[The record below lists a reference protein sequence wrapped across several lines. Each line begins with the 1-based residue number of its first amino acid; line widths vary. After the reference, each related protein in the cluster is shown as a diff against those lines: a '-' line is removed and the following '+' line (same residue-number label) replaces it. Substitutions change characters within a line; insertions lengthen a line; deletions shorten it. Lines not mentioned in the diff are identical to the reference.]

1 MISNLHKG
9 SFDRFEESD
18 VVIRSILCDF
28 FHMGNFHPL
37 LDSVAG
43 GKQGLFHFGCKYG
56 DCGWDDC
63 PVVFELFLISEVES
77 DDFVGSFIKM
87 ACIDFRGCITTV
99 PAYEFV
105 WDDFGVYGVIQPRV
119 PDVASDG

>member
-1 MISNLHKG
+1 
-9 SFDRFEESD
+9 
-18 VVIRSILCDF
+18 
-28 FHMGNFHPL
+28 MGYFHPL